1 MPHLTLRLR
10 MILLFCIV
18 AGVFLAAT
26 YEVVYRSF
34 VHEVRSGFDDHLLS
48 TATPLVAQFEA
59 HPSTTHIADIELPG
73 QSVGLLDRN
82 GGVIE
87 NSIGADPEA
96 FHGLPFPDGIK
107 PEYTM
112 LHLGAKELR
121 VVVAPVSD
129 TRNVLVV
136 AESTEQLDRK
146 EASFRERSFG
156 LWTVSLLL
164 TALIAV
170 WYVGRSLEP
179 FVALNRHV
187 ALLTSQASSASK
199 EDIDVS
205 LPIANRND
213 ELGVLATNFNILF
226 ARVSAAVRQLRQFVS
241 DAAHELRTPL
251 SVVRGETQFL
261 LAQPRSRD
269 QYQQILTTVDGELT
283 VMVHII
289 EGLFTL
295 SMADAGQLRL
305 AKDRVFLNEAL
316 EEACGIAAGAARHKN
331 IRIQRM
337 HLSEIELLGD
347 AVLLRQVFLILLENA
362 VKYSAP
368 DTTIRVGIDRHE
380 DYVEALIEDEGY
392 GIAEEHLPHIF
403 ERFYRAAPQSSD
415 STRSGGL
422 GLAIADAIMRASNGS
437 IHCESAHGKGSR
449 FTVRLLLDEALSMD
463 SGEIRN

>member
-1 MPHLTLRLR
+1 

-48 TATPLVAQFEA
+48 IATPLVAQFAA
-59 HPSTTHIADIELPG
+59 HPSTTHIADIELSG
-73 QSVGLLDRN
+73 QSIGLVNRN
-82 GGVIE
+82 GQVIE
-87 NSIGADPEA
+87 SSIRSDPEA
-96 FHGLPFPDGIK
+96 FQGLRFPDGID

-112 LHLGAKELR
+112 LHLGARELR

-129 TRNVLVV
+129 TPNVLVV
-136 AESTEQLDRK
+136 AESTERLDRK

-187 ALLTSQASSASK
+187 ALLTSKASSASK

-205 LPIANRND
+205 LPIANPND

-261 LAQPRSRD
+261 LAQPRSAD

-305 AKDRVFLNEAL
+305 ASDRVFLNEAL
-316 EEACGIAAGAARHKN
+316 EEACGIAAGPARRKN
-331 IRIQRM
+331 IRIERM
-337 HLSEIELLGD
+337 RLSEIELLGD
-347 AVLLRQVFLILLENA
+347 PVLLRQVFLILLENA
-362 VKYSAP
+362 VKYSP
-368 DTTIRVGIDRHE
+368 PYTTIRVGIDRYG
-380 DYVEALIEDEGY
+380 DYAEALIEDEGY
-392 GIAEEHLPHIF
+392 GISEEHLPHIF

-422 GLAIADAIMRASNGS
+422 GLAIADAILRASNGS
-437 IHCESAHGKGSR
+437 IRCDSASGKGSR
-449 FTVRLLLDEALSMD
+449 FMVRLPVGSAFSMHPAQP
-463 SGEIRN
+463 RT